1 MSALGSPLH
10 EGGSLALGHVG
21 LKEQAVGT
29 WNPSLTGSLCPW
41 SSRDGF
47 RAHTVWVEREPGYT
61 RPLWFGISHVSRPR
75 PAPKTP
81 FALLLPGADPA
92 KVSQLEGGR
101 WLGLWGGW
109 AWVPVPPL
117 PLPGCVTGGP
127 SLRLSELP
135 FPLPKQ

>member
-1 MSALGSPLH
+1 MDLGLTQS
-10 EGGSLALGHVG
+10 G
-21 LKEQAVGT
+21 
-29 WNPSLTGSLCPW
+29 WNVSQ
-41 SSRDGF
+41 
-47 RAHTVWVEREPGYT
+47 
-61 RPLWFGISHVSRPR
+61 GISGPCGLASATLAAG

-81 FALLLPGADPA
+81 FALLLLGADPA

-117 PLPGCVTGGP
+117 PPLGCVTGRS
-127 SLRLSELP
+127 SLLLSEPP